1 MAPKAKPKAKAHA
14 RPAGVRRRPAAL
26 AVAPPA
32 PGRRRGALRRPAAAE
47 EAEDPWSAGQEVD
60 LHRIPLGQ
68 LRPGLSL
75 VATQRD
81 YFGAPTKVAG
91 TIARVQV
98 ERDAVYVYL
107 DLTGTDSENVLRAHT
122 GDKTQQFKLH
132 LCSPGCSQIESGDFL
147 VHALRGR
154 QTKAEGEEGW
164 VRALAPPREGGED
177 DLAKLRE
184 REQELLR
191 ERRPR
196 EDVAPGGDL
205 EVRQQAE
212 ERDHKKS
219 KKDKK
224 KKKDKT
230 EELVSGRKAGKAVQ
244 KDLSLLY
251 AGTGLDPREKVRK
264 RVLRRARK
272 LASRKKRR
280 SSSSSSPDSSETSSS
295 TGSAGAGQDGV
306 FSEETKTK
314 VIAERYPG
322 ALGLETLL
330 SMRRSLLTT
339 AGEESDQKDT
349 SPIAL
354 LYFRN
359 VLAKK
364 ASGPQ
369 ARELLT
375 LATTIDTLLRGKTA
389 LAVDIL
395 CQRLK
400 AQEATLAGTHW
411 AVAQKVEL
419 ASGEATALLARG
431 ELQSAQKESYLDARA
446 KWQSQSSGIKGAP
459 KGKTKGKDHQGK
471 DDRKDENRR
480 DKGKGGEKKG

>member
-1 MAPKAKPKAKAHA
+1 M
-14 RPAGVRRRPAAL
+14 
-26 AVAPPA
+26 
-32 PGRRRGALRRPAAAE
+32 
-47 EAEDPWSAGQEVD
+47 
-60 LHRIPLGQ
+60 
-68 LRPGLSL
+68 
-75 VATQRD
+75 
-81 YFGAPTKVAG
+81 
-91 TIARVQV
+91 
-98 ERDAVYVYL
+98 
-107 DLTGTDSENVLRAHT
+107 
-122 GDKTQQFKLH
+122 
-132 LCSPGCSQIESGDFL
+132 
-147 VHALRGR
+147 
-154 QTKAEGEEGW
+154 
-164 VRALAPPREGGED
+164 
-177 DLAKLRE
+177 
-184 REQELLR
+184 
-191 ERRPR
+191 
-196 EDVAPGGDL
+196 
-205 EVRQQAE
+205 
-212 ERDHKKS
+212 
-219 KKDKK
+219 
-224 KKKDKT
+224 
-230 EELVSGRKAGKAVQ
+230 
-244 KDLSLLY
+244 
-251 AGTGLDPREKVRK
+251 
-264 RVLRRARK
+264 
-272 LASRKKRR
+272 
-280 SSSSSSPDSSETSSS
+280 
-295 TGSAGAGQDGV
+295 